1 MIRKGFLSAR
11 DRKDLISL
19 ARDGS
24 CPSRLTRRANALV
37 LLDSGWS
44 CQEVAIALLVDD
56 DTVRRWYELFIAGG
70 VDGLTHFD
78 VGGSAC
84 QLSDEQLLQLKAWV
98 IKSLP
103 GTTREI
109 GAYILCEFGVCYESR
124 SGLIHLLHR
133 LGLAYR
139 KPKIIPRKLD
149 PRKQE
154 EFIALYQRIL
164 SALPADEA
172 ILFGDAVH
180 PTHSVRPSGCWGS
193 SEESLAVEQT
203 SGRQRMNIHGAIDL
217 ETGQTQILDVE
228 TVDAQS
234 TLQLLASIEA
244 TYPTMARIH
253 LFLDNARYH
262 HAKIVQDWMKAPGR
276 RITLHFIPA
285 YCPHLNPIERLWRVM
300 HENITHNHSYEKF
313 AEFSKK
319 TLRFLREQ
327 IPKNWSRF
335 RDSIT
340 DNFRIISPKDFRVM
354 T

>member
-1 MIRKGFLSAR
+1 MIRKGYLSAK
-11 DRKDLISL
+11 DRKNLIAL
-19 ARDGS
+19 ARDGA
-24 CPSRLTRRANALV
+24 CPSRLTRRANALL
-37 LLDSGWS
+37 LLDDGMS
-44 CQEVAIALLVDD
+44 CQQVANVLYFDD
-56 DTVRRWYELFIAGG
+56 DTIRRWYELFIAGG

-98 IKSLP
+98 IKTHP
-103 GTTREI
+103 RTTRAI
-109 GAYILCEFGVCYESR
+109 GAYILREFGVCYESR
-124 SGLIHLLHR
+124 SGLIYLLHR
-133 LGLAYR
+133 LDLVYR
-139 KPKIIPRKLD
+139 KPEIIPRKLD
-149 PRKQE
+149 PKKQE
-154 EFIALYQRIL
+154 AFIALYQRIL
-164 SALPADEA
+164 NSLSTDEV

-180 PTHSVRPSGCWGS
+180 PTHSVRPTGCWGS

-217 ETGQTQILDVE
+217 ETGQTQILEIE

-234 TLQLLASIEA
+234 TVTLLQSIEDM
-244 TYPTMARIH
+244 YPTMARIH

-262 HAKIVQDWMKAPGR
+262 HAKLVQDWMKAPGR
-276 RITLHFIPA
+276 RIVLHFIPA

-300 HENITHNHSYEKF
+300 HENITHNRCYGKF
-313 AEFSKK
+313 NEFCET
-319 TLRFLREQ
+319 TLSFLREQ

-340 DNFRIISPKDFRVM
+340 DNFRVISPKDFRVM

>member
-1 MIRKGFLSAR
+1 MIRKGYLSAR
-11 DRKDLISL
+11 DRKDLIAL

-24 CPSRLTRRANALV
+24 CPSRLTRRANALL
-37 LLDSGWS
+37 LLDDGLN
-44 CQEVAIALLVDD
+44 CKQVAEVLYFDD
-56 DTVRRWYELFIAGG
+56 DTIRRWYELFIAGG

-84 QLSDEQLLQLKAWV
+84 QLSNEQLLQLKAWV
-98 IKSLP
+98 IRSLP

-109 GAYILCEFGVCYESR
+109 GAYILREFGVCYESR

-133 LGLAYR
+133 LDLVYR

-149 PRKQE
+149 PKKQE

-164 SALPADEA
+164 NSLSTDEV

-180 PTHSVRPSGCWGS
+180 PTHSVRPTGCWGS
-193 SEESLAVEQT
+193 CEESLAVEQT
-203 SGRQRMNIHGAIDL
+203 SGRQRINIHGAIDL
-217 ETGQTQILDVE
+217 ETGQTQILEVE

-234 TLQLLASIEA
+234 TIQLLASIEGM
-244 TYPTMARIH
+244 YPTMARIH

-262 HAKIVQDWMKAPGR
+262 HAKIVQDWMKAADR
-276 RITLHFIPA
+276 RIVLHFIPA

-300 HENITHNHSYEKF
+300 HENITHNRCYGKF
-313 AEFSKK
+313 NEFCKI
-319 TLRFLREQ
+319 TLSFLRER
-327 IPKNWSRF
+327 IPKNWNLF
-335 RDSIT
+335 RDSVT
-340 DNFRIISPKDFRVM
+340 DNFRVIFPIDFRVM